1 MGTEL
6 AKAYVQIVPSAR
18 GIKGKISEQLGSEGD
33 SAGKMFGANMAGA
46 IKGVIAAA
54 GIGKAISAS
63 INEGAALQ
71 QSLGGIET
79 LFKDSADKV
88 KENAAQAFRTAGMS
102 ANEYME
108 MTTSFAASLLSSL
121 GNDTAKAA
129 DVADMAMVDMSD
141 NANKMGTSMELI
153 QNAYQGF
160 AKQNYT
166 MLDNLKL
173 GYGGTKTEMERLLA
187 DAQKITGIK
196 YDINNLSDVYSAIH
210 VIQGELGITGTTAKE
225 AATTFTGSF
234 MAMKAAA
241 KNLVGNL
248 SLGNDIQQPLL
259 DLQETVHTFF
269 VGNFLPMIGNVIK
282 GIPALI
288 EQGLSMMTLNLNLL
302 AGNADKLVEQGLQLV
317 TSLITGIVNGVPFLI
332 EAAWNV
338 ISAFGIALLETDWA
352 EVANNLITNLRTGV
366 DNAAGQILGT
376 DENII
381 GAVLDAIT
389 KNLPKVLAK
398 GMEILTN
405 VVNGILSKIPVLISA
420 TGMVVNNFLDKAT
433 SMLPQVLAKGM
444 EILTNVVNG
453 ILSKIPVLISA
464 TGMVVNN
471 FINKILQML
480 PEVLQSGVQM
490 LLNVAN
496 GITNNLPKIVS
507 SATQVIADFI
517 STIGQNLPS
526 VLQSGVQM
534 ILSVVNGIINNL
546 PQVVSSASQ
555 AVSDFINTI
564 GAHLPGILQT
574 GIEILGNLASGIVSA
589 IPDLVAQIPQ
599 IVDEVI
605 GVFTN
610 TDWWSVGM
618 NIISGIASGL
628 AGAAG
633 QLWDAVKGVLG
644 GFKDQVLAFFG
655 IHSPSRWGIW
665 VGEMIDQG
673 FAKGIEGN
681 LGPIRKSV
689 NLMEG
694 TVTKPFETGIEY
706 NGRIGRTKNTSDTTV
721 EELLREIL
729 ALLEMIANKNPVIK
743 IYLKDREVTRSL
755 KELGV
760 VFT

>member
-464 TGMVVNN
+464 TGTVVNN

>member
-121 GNDTAKAA
+121 GNDTDKAA

-288 EQGLSMMTLNLNLL
+288 EQGLSMMTMNLNLL

-376 DENII
+376 DKNII

-405 VVNGILSKIPVLISA
+405 VVNGIISKIPVLISA
-420 TGMVVNNFLDKAT
+420 TGTVVNNFLDKAT
-433 SMLPQVLAKGM
+433 SMLPKVLAKGM

-453 ILSKIPVLISA
+453 IISKIPVLISA
-464 TGMVVNN
+464 TGTVVNN

-480 PEVLQSGVQM
+480 PE
-490 LLNVAN
+490 
-496 GITNNLPKIVS
+496 
-507 SATQVIADFI
+507 
-517 STIGQNLPS
+517 

-555 AVSDFINTI
+555 VASDFINTI

-574 GIEILGNLASGIVSA
+574 GIEILGNLASGIVRA

-599 IVDEVI
+599 IVDGII

-610 TDWWSVGM
+610 TDWWSVGK

-644 GFKDQVLAFFG
+644 GFKDRVLAFFG

-706 NGRIGRTKNTSDTTV
+706 NGRIGRTKNISDTTV

>member
-33 SAGKMFGANMAGA
+33 SAGRMFGANMAGA

-54 GIGKAISAS
+54 GIGKAISTS

-121 GNDTAKAA
+121 GNDTDKAA

-338 ISAFGIALLETDWA
+338 ISAFGIALLETDWV
-352 EVANNLITNLRTGV
+352 EVAQNLITNLRTGV

-376 DENII
+376 DKNII

-389 KNLPKVLAK
+389 KNLPQVLTK
-398 GMEILTN
+398 GTEILTN

-420 TGMVVNNFLDKAT
+420 TGTVVNNFLDKAT

>member
-121 GNDTAKAA
+121 GNDTDKAA

-288 EQGLSMMTLNLNLL
+288 EQGLSMMTMNLNLL

-317 TSLITGIVNGVPFLI
+317 TSLITGIVNGVPFLT

-376 DENII
+376 DKNII

-405 VVNGILSKIPVLISA
+405 VVNGIISKIPVLISA
-420 TGMVVNNFLDKAT
+420 TGT
-433 SMLPQVLAKGM
+433 
-444 EILTNVVNG
+444 
-453 ILSKIPVLISA
+453 
-464 TGMVVNN
+464 VVNN

-480 PEVLQSGVQM
+480 PE
-490 LLNVAN
+490 
-496 GITNNLPKIVS
+496 
-507 SATQVIADFI
+507 
-517 STIGQNLPS
+517 

-555 AVSDFINTI
+555 VASDFINAI

-574 GIEILGNLASGIVSA
+574 GIEILGNLASGIVRA

-599 IVDEVI
+599 IVDGII

-610 TDWWSVGM
+610 TDWWSVGK

-644 GFKDQVLAFFG
+644 GFKDRVLAFFG

-706 NGRIGRTKNTSDTTV
+706 NGRIGRTKNISDTTV

>member
-33 SAGKMFGANMAGA
+33 SAGRMFGANMAGA

-54 GIGKAISAS
+54 GIGKAISTS

-121 GNDTAKAA
+121 GNDTDKAA

-338 ISAFGIALLETDWA
+338 ISAFGIALLETDWV
-352 EVANNLITNLRTGV
+352 EVAQNLITNLRTGV

-376 DENII
+376 DKNII

-389 KNLPKVLAK
+389 KNLP
-398 GMEILTN
+398 
-405 VVNGILSKIPVLISA
+405 
-420 TGMVVNNFLDKAT
+420 
-433 SMLPQVLAKGM
+433 QVLTKGT

>member
-33 SAGKMFGANMAGA
+33 SAGRMFGANMAGA

-54 GIGKAISAS
+54 GIGKAISTS

-121 GNDTAKAA
+121 GNDTDKAA

-338 ISAFGIALLETDWA
+338 ISAFGIALLETDWV
-352 EVANNLITNLRTGV
+352 EVAQNLITNLRTGV

-376 DENII
+376 DKNII

-389 KNLPKVLAK
+389 KNLPQVLTK
-398 GMEILTN
+398 GTEILTN

>member
-121 GNDTAKAA
+121 GNDTTKAA

-210 VIQGELGITGTTAKE
+210 VIQGELGITETTAKE

-302 AGNADKLVEQGLQLV
+302 AGNADKLVEQGLQLA

-352 EVANNLITNLRTGV
+352 EVAQNLITNLRKGV

-376 DENII
+376 DKNII

-405 VVNGILSKIPVLISA
+405 VVNGIISKIPVLISA
-420 TGMVVNNFLDKAT
+420 TGTVVNNFLDKAT
-433 SMLPQVLAKGM
+433 SMLPKVLVKGMEILTNVVNGIISKIPVLISATGTVVNNFLDKATSMLPKVLAKGM

-453 ILSKIPVLISA
+453 IISEIPVLISA
-464 TGMVVNN
+464 TGTVVNN

-480 PEVLQSGVQM
+480 PE
-490 LLNVAN
+490 
-496 GITNNLPKIVS
+496 
-507 SATQVIADFI
+507 
-517 STIGQNLPS
+517 

-555 AVSDFINTI
+555 AASDFINTI

-574 GIEILGNLASGIVSA
+574 GIEILGNLASGIVRA

-599 IVDEVI
+599 IVDGII

-610 TDWWSVGM
+610 TNWWSVGK

-644 GFKDQVLAFFG
+644 GFKDRVLAFFG

-706 NGRIGRTKNTSDTTV
+706 NGRIGRTKNISDTTV

-729 ALLEMIANKNPVIK
+729 ALLEMIANKNSVIK

>member
-1 MGTEL
+1 LGTEL

-33 SAGKMFGANMAGA
+33 SAGRMFGANMAGA

-54 GIGKAISAS
+54 GIGKAISTS

-121 GNDTAKAA
+121 GNDTDKAA

-338 ISAFGIALLETDWA
+338 ISAFGIALLETDWV
-352 EVANNLITNLRTGV
+352 EVAQNLITNLRTGV

-376 DENII
+376 DKNII

-389 KNLPKVLAK
+389 KNLP
-398 GMEILTN
+398 
-405 VVNGILSKIPVLISA
+405 
-420 TGMVVNNFLDKAT
+420 
-433 SMLPQVLAKGM
+433 QVLTKGT

>member
-121 GNDTAKAA
+121 GNDTDKAA

-288 EQGLSMMTLNLNLL
+288 EQGLSMMTMNLNLL

-376 DENII
+376 DKNII

-405 VVNGILSKIPVLISA
+405 VVNGIISKIPVLISA
-420 TGMVVNNFLDKAT
+420 TETVVNNFLDKAT
-433 SMLPQVLAKGM
+433 SMLPKVLAKGM

-453 ILSKIPVLISA
+453 IISKIPVLISA
-464 TGMVVNN
+464 TGTVVNN

-480 PEVLQSGVQM
+480 PE
-490 LLNVAN
+490 
-496 GITNNLPKIVS
+496 
-507 SATQVIADFI
+507 
-517 STIGQNLPS
+517 

-555 AVSDFINTI
+555 VASDFINTI

-574 GIEILGNLASGIVSA
+574 GIEILGNLASGIVRA

-599 IVDEVI
+599 IVDGII

-610 TDWWSVGM
+610 TDWWSVGK

-644 GFKDQVLAFFG
+644 GFKDRVLAFFG

-706 NGRIGRTKNTSDTTV
+706 NGRIGRTKNISDTTV

>member
-121 GNDTAKAA
+121 GNDTDKAA

-288 EQGLSMMTLNLNLL
+288 EQGLSMMTMNLNLL

-376 DENII
+376 DKNII

-405 VVNGILSKIPVLISA
+405 VVNGIISKIPVLISA
-420 TGMVVNNFLDKAT
+420 TGTVVNNFLDKAT
-433 SMLPQVLAKGM
+433 SMLPKVLAKGM

-453 ILSKIPVLISA
+453 IISKIPVLISA
-464 TGMVVNN
+464 TGTVVNN

-480 PEVLQSGVQM
+480 PE
-490 LLNVAN
+490 
-496 GITNNLPKIVS
+496 
-507 SATQVIADFI
+507 
-517 STIGQNLPS
+517 

-555 AVSDFINTI
+555 VASDFISTI

-574 GIEILGNLASGIVSA
+574 GIEILGNLASGIVRA

-599 IVDEVI
+599 IVDGII

-610 TDWWSVGM
+610 TDWWSVGK

-644 GFKDQVLAFFG
+644 GFKDRVLAFFG

-706 NGRIGRTKNTSDTTV
+706 NGRIGRTKNISDTTV